1 MTDLV
6 KHIEEVN
13 EVAAEYLKGKNP
25 VAIANELGLTP
36 AKVSSHIRE
45 WKGMASN
52 SDAVRARAR
61 EALAGADLHYNGLIA
76 EAYKLI
82 DEAKTAAEEQDMS
95 VNQSLSMRATSLKMV
110 ADLEAKRIAMLQQA
124 GLLENQELADQ
135 IIEQERKQEI
145 ITKIIMD
152 VVGQCKVCKPRVL
165 QRMSGL
171 ESSIIVEGQV
181 G

>member
-61 EALAGADLHYNGLIA
+61 EDQVRVAIDQPRRDQRVVDGADRVVDRDPAHPL
-76 EAYKLI
+76 
-82 DEAKTAAEEQDMS
+82 AA
-95 VNQSLSMRATSLKMV
+95 
-110 ADLEAKRIAMLQQA
+110 
-124 GLLENQELADQ
+124 
-135 IIEQERKQEI
+135 
-145 ITKIIMD
+145 
-152 VVGQCKVCKPRVL
+152 
-165 QRMSGL
+165 
-171 ESSIIVEGQV
+171 
-181 G
+181 